1 MTRLKSLISTAF
13 VDFFKSTTFAQK
25 QKPYDMSEY
34 TFEMVPQLVGRI
46 AELLESIDRKIEKVT
61 VQTRS
66 NDDVPRLMSVKDL
79 SKYLPSH
86 PSSSTIYGWCCENSI
101 PYYKQGKH
109 SFFKRSEI
117 DQWLLRTRVKDSYEV
132 MEEAQRYC
140 ATHPIGS
147 RRR

>member
-1 MTRLKSLISTAF
+1 
-13 VDFFKSTTFAQK
+13 
-25 QKPYDMSEY
+25 MSEH

-61 VQTRS
+61 VQSIS
-66 NDDVPRLMSVKDL
+66 NIDVPELMSVKDL

-86 PSSSTIYGWCCENSI
+86 PSASTIYGWCCENSI

-109 SFFKRSEI
+109 TIFKRSEI

-132 MEEAQRYC
+132 MEEAQHYC
-140 ATHPIGS
+140 TIHPSGS
-147 RRR
+147 RKK